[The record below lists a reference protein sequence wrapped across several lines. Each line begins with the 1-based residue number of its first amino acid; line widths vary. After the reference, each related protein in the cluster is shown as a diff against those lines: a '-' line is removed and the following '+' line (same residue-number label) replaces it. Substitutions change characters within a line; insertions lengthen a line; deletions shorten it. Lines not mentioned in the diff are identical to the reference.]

1 MTLVETKNQ
10 QSAVINQK
18 SSIQK
23 RKSKIENRKSEIV
36 RRPRRLRAT
45 PALRAM
51 VRETELNAR
60 DFIYPLFVRHG
71 EGRSEI
77 RSMPGVYQL
86 SVPEAV
92 REAEKAS
99 ALGVPAVI
107 LFGIPAEKDP
117 IGLEN
122 FAEDGIVQ
130 QAIRAIKRAIPEMV
144 VVTDVCL
151 CEYTDHGH
159 CGVLNTRT
167 PTSYHPRSGPD
178 VGIPKS
184 GDFGLLRPNLPEGY
198 VLNDETLDIL
208 AKVAVSHAECGADIV
223 APSGMMDGMVAAI
236 RGALDEHGFEHLPI
250 LSYAVKYASSFYG
263 PFREAAEG
271 APKFGDRKSHQ
282 MDPAN
287 VREALK
293 EAALDVDEGA
303 DMLMVKPAL
312 AYLDV
317 IRVVKDAYPEIP
329 LAAYNV
335 SGEYAM
341 VKAAAANGWID
352 EAKVTLETLTAMKR
366 AGADLILTYHAL
378 DAAKWL
384 K

>member
-1 MTLVETKNQ
+1 MMALFEME
-10 QSAVINQK
+10 NQK
-18 SSIQK
+18 SLV
-23 RKSKIENRKSEIV
+23 ENRKLRIV
-36 RRPRRLRAT
+36 NRPRRLRST

-71 EGRSEI
+71 QGRNEI
-77 RSMPGVYQL
+77 RSMPGIFQL
-86 SVPEAV
+86 SVEEAV
-92 REAEKAS
+92 REAETALK
-99 ALGVPAVI
+99 LGVNAVI
-107 LFGIPAEKDP
+107 LFGIPAAKDP

-122 FAEDGIVQ
+122 FAQDGIVQ
-130 QAIRAIKRAIPEMV
+130 QAIRAIKKEIPEIV
-144 VVTDVCL
+144 VITDVCL

-159 CGVLNTRT
+159 CGILNTGEHFQA
-167 PTSYHPRSGPD
+167 S
-178 VGIPKS
+178 
-184 GDFGLLRPNLPEGY
+184 LPEGY
-198 VLNDETLDIL
+198 VLNDPTLEVL
-208 AKVAVSHAECGADIV
+208 AKVALSHAEAGADIV
-223 APSGMMDGMVAAI
+223 APSGMLDGMVAII
-236 RGALDEHGFEHLPI
+236 RGALDTVGYENLPI

-287 VREALK
+287 VNEALR
-293 EAALDVDEGA
+293 EAALDVEEGA

-317 IRVVKDAYPEIP
+317 IRVVKDAFPELP

-341 VKAAAANGWID
+341 IKAAAANGWID

-378 DAAKWL
+378 EAAKWL

>member
-1 MTLVETKNQ
+1 MTLFEIKTR
-10 QSAVINQK
+10 QS
-18 SSIQK
+18 S
-23 RKSKIENRKSEIV
+23 IENRKPALSKAEGSKIV
-36 RRPRRLRAT
+36 NRPRRLRAT
-45 PALRAM
+45 PAIRAM
-51 VRETELNAR
+51 IRETELNAR

-71 EGRSEI
+71 ERSEGRSAI

-86 SVPEAV
+86 SVEEAV
-92 REAEKAS
+92 REAES
-99 ALGVPAVI
+99 AMRSGVSAVI
-107 LFGIPAEKDP
+107 LFGIPKGKDP

-130 QAIRAIKRAIPEMV
+130 QAIRAIKKELPEMV

-159 CGVLNTRT
+159 CGILNTVE
-167 PTSYHPRSGPD
+167 YYYAG
-178 VGIPKS
+178 
-184 GDFGLLRPNLPEGY
+184 LPEGY
-198 VLNDETLDIL
+198 VLNDPTLEVL
-208 AKVAVSHAECGADIV
+208 AKVAVSHAQCGADIV

-236 RGALDEHGFEHLPI
+236 RAGLDKAGYENLPI
-250 LSYAVKYASSFYG
+250 MSYAVKYASSFYG
-263 PFREAAEG
+263 PFRDAAEG

-287 VREALK
+287 VREALR

-303 DMLMVKPAL
+303 DILMVKPAL

-317 IRVVKDAYPEIP
+317 IRVVKDAFPEMP
-329 LAAYNV
+329 MAAYNV

-341 VKAAAANGWID
+341 IKAAAANGWVD
-352 EAKVTLETLTAMKR
+352 EAKVTLETLTSIRR
-366 AGADLILTYHAL
+366 AGADVIITYHAV

-384 K
+384 N

>member
-1 MTLVETKNQ
+1 MTDYHSLIT
-10 QSAVINQK
+10 
-18 SSIQK
+18 
-23 RKSKIENRKSEIV
+23 
-36 RRPRRLRAT
+36 RPRRLRQT
-45 PALRAM
+45 EALRSM
-51 VRETELNAR
+51 VRETELNPH
-60 DFIYPLFVRHG
+60 DFIYPMFVRHG
-71 EGRSEI
+71 EGRTPI
-77 RSMPGVYQL
+77 ASMPGVAQL
-86 SVPEAV
+86 SVDETV
-92 REAEKAS
+92 RETEKA
-99 ALGVPAVI
+99 AELGIPAVI

-117 IGLEN
+117 VGLEN

-130 QAIRAIKRAIPEMV
+130 QAVRAIKKEFPEMV

-159 CGVLNTRT
+159 CGILNVASDGSEIR
-167 PTSYHPRSGPD
+167 PSSG
-178 VGIPKS
+178 
-184 GDFGLLRPNLPEGY
+184 LPEGY
-198 VLNDETLDIL
+198 VLNDPTLEIL
-208 AKVAVSHAECGADIV
+208 GKVAVSHAECGADIV
-223 APSGMMDGMVAAI
+223 APSGMMDGMVGAI
-236 RGALDEHGFEHLPI
+236 RDALDETGFDNVPI

-263 PFREAAEG
+263 PFRDAAEG

-287 VREALK
+287 VREALR

-317 IRVVKDAYPEIP
+317 IRTVKEAFPELP
-329 LAAYNV
+329 MAAYNV

-341 VKAAAANGWID
+341 VKAAAQNGWID
-352 EAKVTLETLTAMKR
+352 ETKVTLETLLSMKR

-378 DAAKWL
+378 DAARWL

>member
-1 MTLVETKNQ
+1 MTLFEFENR
-10 QSAVINQK
+10 QSM
-18 SSIQK
+18 
-23 RKSKIENRKSEIV
+23 IENRKSRIV
-36 RRPRRLRAT
+36 NRPRRLRAT

-51 VRETELNAR
+51 IRETELNAR

-71 EGRSEI
+71 EGRSAI

-86 SVPEAV
+86 SVEEAV
-92 REAEKAS
+92 REAEAAAKS
-99 ALGVPAVI
+99 GVNAVI

-130 QAIRAIKRAIPEMV
+130 QAIRAIKKEIPEMV

-159 CGVLNTRT
+159 CGILNTGE
-167 PTSYHPRSGPD
+167 HFQMGM
-178 VGIPKS
+178 
-184 GDFGLLRPNLPEGY
+184 PEGY
-198 VLNDETLDIL
+198 VLNDPTLDVL

-236 RGALDEHGFEHLPI
+236 REALDDSGYENLPI

-287 VREALK
+287 VREALR
-293 EAALDVDEGA
+293 EAALDIEEGA

-317 IRVVKDAYPEIP
+317 IRVVKDAHPELP
-329 LAAYNV
+329 MAAYNV

-341 VKAAAANGWID
+341 IKAAAANGWVD
-352 EAKVTLETLTAMKR
+352 EAKVTLETLTSIKR
-366 AGADLILTYHAL
+366 AGADVIITYHAV

-384 K
+384 AA

>member
-1 MTLVETKNQ
+1 MVISEPKKLKTDHLLVN
-10 QSAVINQK
+10 
-18 SSIQK
+18 
-23 RKSKIENRKSEIV
+23 
-36 RRPRRLRAT
+36 RPRRLRQT
-45 PALRAM
+45 EALRSM

-71 EGRSEI
+71 EERTPI
-77 RSMPGVYQL
+77 ASMPGIAQL
-86 SVPEAV
+86 SVDEAV
-92 REAEKAS
+92 REAES
-99 ALGVPAVI
+99 AAKLGVPAVI
-107 LFGIPAEKDP
+107 LFGIPVEKDP

-122 FAEDGIVQ
+122 FAHDGIVQ
-130 QAIRAIKRAIPEMV
+130 QAIRAIKRELPEMV

-159 CGVLNTRT
+159 CGILNTGEHFQM
-167 PTSYHPRSGPD
+167 S
-178 VGIPKS
+178 
-184 GDFGLLRPNLPEGY
+184 LPEGY
-198 VLNDETLDIL
+198 VLNDPTLDVL
-208 AKVAVSHAECGADIV
+208 GKVAVSHAKCGADIV
-223 APSGMMDGMVAAI
+223 APSGMMDGMVGAI
-236 RGALDEHGFEHLPI
+236 RDALDTASFENVPI

-287 VREALK
+287 VREALR
-293 EAALDVDEGA
+293 EAALDIEEGA

-317 IRVVKDAYPEIP
+317 ICTVKEAFPELP
-329 LAAYNV
+329 MAAYNV

-341 VKAAAANGWID
+341 IKAAAANGWID
-352 EAKVTLETLTAMKR
+352 EAKVTLETLTSMKR

-378 DAAKWL
+378 DAARWL
-384 K
+384 KN